1 MVMEYLIGGDL
12 ASLLHSMGYF
22 PNDMAVRYAA
32 EIVLVLEYIH
42 SIGTLSLSALS
53 FSLIS
58 HVIGIIHRDLKP
70 ENLLINAD
78 GHLKLTDFGSPF
90 TFVFHALYLFIDFL
104 LNLGLSKIGMFE
116 YVKESKE
123 AVDPLSQLVM
133 PVRCSLATNLFLF
146 LF

>member
-42 SIGTLSLSALS
+42 SIGALRYSLRVML
-53 FSLIS
+53 F
-58 HVIGIIHRDLKP
+58 VFDEKGIIHRDLKP

-78 GHLKLTDFGSPF
+78 GHLKLTDFGVSYSS
-90 TFVFHALYLFIDFL
+90 LYCLLVVL
-104 LNLGLSKIGMFE
+104 LNYKGFPRS
-116 YVKESKE
+116 V
-123 AVDPLSQLVM
+123 
-133 PVRCSLATNLFLF
+133 CSST
-146 LF
+146 